1 VLGKNGL
8 YAPEVVALDDPSEK
22 GCVYQPSVQIL
33 ITENVKGI
41 HMKKENAT
49 NNVVQVCWSLQRN

>member
-1 VLGKNGL
+1 VLGRNGL
-8 YAPEVVALDDPSEK
+8 CALEVVALDNLSEK

-41 HMKKENAT
+41 HMKKENVM
-49 NNVVQVCWSLQRN
+49 NNVVKVC